1 MSQSLNKINELSKNV
16 IKNFIFNYININFFN
31 FKLKFKNIIE

>member
-1 MSQSLNKINELSKNV
+1 MSQSLSKINKFSKNV
-16 IKNFIFNYININFFN
+16 IENFIFNYININFFN